1 MTRRPSI
8 LVMAGG
14 TGGHIFPGLAVAEY
28 LRVCGWDVSW
38 LGNSK
43 GMEYRLV
50 PARGFAFESV
60 QFGGLRGKGFMT
72 KILLPLNLLR
82 AGFQSW
88 NIVRR
93 LKPSVVLG
101 MGGYIT
107 FPGGL
112 VSYLLRRPL
121 VLHESNS
128 VAGTANR
135 ALAKIAKKTLTG
147 FPKTMGDAEWVGNP
161 IRATFDELASPSSR
175 YAQRHGRLSILV
187 VGGSLG
193 AAALNEHIPTAL
205 ALISKERRPKVIH
218 QAGEKHLG
226 DLQHRYATLGVE
238 ADVRPFIDDMAQAYG
253 QADLVICRSG
263 AMTISEIAAS
273 GVASCLIPFPHAI
286 DDHQTTNARFL
297 SNADAAI
304 LLPQTHLNAQDLAE
318 LLKNMTR
325 NDLQEMAER
334 AHAFAKPNAT
344 KRVAEICA
352 NCAGVN
358 I

>member
-1 MTRRPSI
+1 VTRPSI

-28 LRVCGWDVSW
+28 LRICGWNVSW
-38 LGNSK
+38 LGNRN

-50 PARGFAFESV
+50 KSCDFAFEAID
-60 QFGGLRGKGFMT
+60 FGGLRGKGLKAKLM
-72 KILLPLNLLR
+72 LPINLMR
-82 AGFQSW
+82 ACFQSW
-88 NIVRR
+88 KIMRR

-112 VSYLLRRPL
+112 VSKLLKRPL

-128 VAGTANR
+128 VAGSANR
-135 ALAKIAKKTLTG
+135 ALAKIALRVLTG
-147 FPKTMGDAEWVGNP
+147 FPNTMKTAEWVGNP
-161 IRATFDELASPSSR
+161 IREEFDHVQAPALR
-175 YAQRHGRLSILV
+175 YEQRQGPLSILV

-193 AAALNEHIPTAL
+193 AAALNENIPAAL
-205 ALISKERRPKVIH
+205 ALIPKENRPTVIH
-218 QAGEKHLG
+218 QAGDKHLA
-226 DLQHRYATLGVE
+226 DLQNRYAQLGVE
-238 ADVRPFIDDMAQAYG
+238 ADIRPFIDDMPSAYA

-263 AMTISEIAAS
+263 AMTVSELAAC

-286 DDHQTTNARFL
+286 DDHQTANAQFL

-304 LLPQTHLNAQDLAE
+304 LLPQKNLNPQDLA
-318 LLKNMTR
+318 LRIQNFNRADLK
-325 NDLQEMAER
+325 EMALR
-334 AHAFAKPNAT
+334 AHALSKTNAT
-344 KRVAEICA
+344 QRVAEVCA
-352 NCAGVN
+352 NCAGVG